1 MIRVSEFSGVWDVT
15 DVRGG
20 GGGGGGDKYFLLVI
34 NELNLNISFLLTEPS
49 G

>member
-1 MIRVSEFSGVWDVT
+1 MC
-15 DVRGG
+15 GG
-20 GGGGGGDKYFLLVI
+20 GGEGGGKYFLPVI